1 MKYKIAFF
9 HIFSATLKIPDNL
22 PRYKKNAFTIFHQLL
37 SQIDELNMEVNHRK
51 IQLASLFTSIQ
62 QVETEIHK
70 EQETAKQHN
79 CDKALFNLRKARF
92 MKQMQNLTKKLKEQ
106 TVLTHSYPMPKPT
119 NATELTKKL
128 TDDYPDEVLI
138 PDIKKDLQE
147 EIARLGLNIT
157 SQTNTNS
164 RTIEE
169 TLEETPWYKL
179 SASSSSTSTQP
190 ESMAIV
196 STKNPTCEHKD
207 VEQCEPA
214 HEYEDTKQLPPQ
226 KSSHSKE
233 IKNFEVPQL
242 SNHPE
247 NKTED
252 TDKVNNVHA
261 KQLPRETSNESP
273 SDNFLDSPT
282 AMKPLKLSHN
292 DHIEAYP

>member
-1 MKYKIAFF
+1 
-9 HIFSATLKIPDNL
+9 
-22 PRYKKNAFTIFHQLL
+22 
-37 SQIDELNMEVNHRK
+37 MEVNHRK
-51 IQLASLFTSIQ
+51 IQLASLFISIQ
-62 QVETEIHK
+62 QVETEIRK

-79 CDKALFNLRKARF
+79 RDKALFNLRKARF

-106 TVLTHSYPMPKPT
+106 TILTHSYPMPKPT

-164 RTIEE
+164 RTIEG
-169 TLEETPWYKL
+169 TLEETPQYKAV
-179 SASSSSTSTQP
+179 SIIIFNFNSTRKYSN
-190 ESMAIV
+190 SLH
-196 STKNPTCEHKD
+196 KNPTCEHKN

-233 IKNFEVPQL
+233 IKKFEVSQL
-242 SNHPE
+242 FNRPE

-252 TDKVNNVHA
+252 TDKV
-261 KQLPRETSNESP
+261 KQCACKATSKR
-273 SDNFLDSPT
+273 NF
-282 AMKPLKLSHN
+282 K
-292 DHIEAYP
+292 